1 MEFFKRSVPVIRDWC
16 LAIRLSGLVRSRARG
31 HEKTPLSV
39 LISPVFVLRTAERD
53 PGRDVTNFSKGCDMS
68 RLWKIQAVLACISL
82 FMCLAP
88 FSVAAQTA
96 AASLPEDTTARLMVR
111 EVRIRGNSLITTS
124 ELLGAMP
131 DVYNA
136 SDQRLSE
143 APGEALYDLRV
154 VREIVAEPGVP
165 REVSLRT
172 IQGLTQYL
180 LSVYQK
186 NDYSGIYVY
195 VPEGAIKDGTELVDG
210 ILPIN
215 ILEAPV
221 TEVRIK
227 FYDVQRNEVEK
238 GYLRRS
244 ALEDWSPVER
254 DKVASQRALDYL
266 VNLLNLNPDRHVSAV
281 VSRGAEPN
289 TLAIQYEVFETS
301 PWHFFIQ
308 ADNSGTSERQWAPR
322 VGLINT
328 DLLGFDDR
336 FTVLYQ
342 AAVDEIT
349 DNWSIF
355 GSYDFPVMGPRL
367 RLNLFGGYS
376 EFDINPESGPIDFL
390 GSGTFYGAVLRYN
403 LFQQDRWFF
412 DVTGSVSQ
420 EESDIT
426 PSLFPEF
433 FASNVR
439 MDLWGVGVDLHHRD
453 DMSTTALTVNRVQSF
468 GGSDQE
474 EFWDSATSTGAR
486 TDAERDFAIY
496 TTAANH
502 SQYLD
507 TDKVQ
512 QFRSTIRW
520 IVPTERLVPA
530 KMTSFGGMY
539 TVRGYDEYEIVAD
552 GGILASLQYEYD
564 LIRSSQAGE
573 QRTTTN
579 DELRK
584 LAPLAFFDFGR
595 SQIEDPVAGEEENQT
610 IYSVGLGT
618 IFEIGNHFSA
628 ALYYGHPLKETDDTR
643 QGKGRLN
650 ASVMLRW

>member
-1 MEFFKRSVPVIRDWC
+1 MMVVHGRPC
-16 LAIRLSGLVRSRARG
+16 LGDSGRIS
-31 HEKTPLSV
+31 
-39 LISPVFVLRTAERD
+39 LI
-53 PGRDVTNFSKGCDMS
+53 SKGCEMGTLRKMCVVLIYMS
-68 RLWKIQAVLACISL
+68 LVACVAQAGQ
-82 FMCLAP
+82 
-88 FSVAAQTA
+88 AALTEGLK
-96 AASLPEDTTARLMVR
+96 LPEDTTTRLTVR
-111 EVRIRGNSLITTS
+111 ELRIRGNSLISTS
-124 ELLGAMP
+124 QLLESMP
-131 DVYNA
+131 AVYNA

-143 APGEALYDLRV
+143 AASESLYDLRV
-154 VREIVAEPGVP
+154 IREIVSAPGQP

-172 IQGLTQYL
+172 IQGLTQYI
-180 LSVYQK
+180 LSVYQR

-221 TEVRIK
+221 TEVRVK
-227 FYDVQRNEVEK
+227 FYDVERNEVEK

-244 ALEDWSPVER
+244 ALEQWSPIER
-254 DKVASQRALDYL
+254 DKVASQRSLDYL

-289 TLAIQYEVFETS
+289 TLAIQYDVYETN

-328 DLLGFDDR
+328 NLLGIDDR
-336 FTVLYQ
+336 FTALYQ
-342 AAVDEIT
+342 AALDEIT
-349 DNWSIF
+349 ENYSVF
-355 GSYDFPVMGPRL
+355 GSYDFPVAGPRL
-367 RLNLFGGYS
+367 RLNLYAGYS

-390 GSGTFYGAVLRYN
+390 GSGTFYGGVLRYN
-403 LFQQDRWFF
+403 LFQQDKWFF
-412 DVTGSVSQ
+412 DVTGSLSH

-433 FASNVR
+433 FASNVK
-439 MDLWGVGVDLHHRD
+439 MDLWGVGADVHHRD
-453 DMSTTALTVNRVQSF
+453 DMSTTAVTFTRVQSM

-474 EFWDSATSTGAR
+474 SFWDSATNTGAR
-486 TDAERDFAIY
+486 TNAERDFAIY
-496 TTAANH
+496 TTGASH

-507 TDKVQ
+507 RDKVQ
-512 QFRSTIRW
+512 QLRGTVRW
-520 IVPTERLVPA
+520 VVPTERLVPA

-552 GGILASLQYEYD
+552 GGALASVQYEYD
-564 LIRSSQAGE
+564 LVRHSRTVE
-573 QRTTTN
+573 QKTATN
-579 DELRK
+579 NDLRK

-595 SQIEDPVAGEEENQT
+595 SQVEDPVPGERENQT
-610 IYSVGLGT
+610 LYSAGAGL
-618 IFEIGNHFSA
+618 IFEIGNNFSG

-643 QGKGRLN
+643 EGKGRLN
-650 ASVMLRW
+650 ASAMLRW